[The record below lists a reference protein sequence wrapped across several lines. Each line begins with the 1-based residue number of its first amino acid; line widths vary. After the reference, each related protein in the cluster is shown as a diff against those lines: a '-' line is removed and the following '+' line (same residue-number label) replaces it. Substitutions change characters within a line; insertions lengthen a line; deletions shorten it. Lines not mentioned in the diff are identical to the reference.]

1 MVQTT
6 NREGMRKALDALRI
20 GRDPGIAAADFI
32 LEPDWNQFSLKA
44 GVSVQAWTDYGVL
57 PGDVVQWARENYSD
71 RIAVRVILRVEA
83 PTFVDLM
90 AA

>member
-1 MVQTT
+1 MALTT
-6 NREGMRKALDALRI
+6 DREGMRAALDALRI

-32 LEPDWNQFSLKA
+32 IDAYFAPRPPMFRGSLDWSQH
-44 GVSVQAWTDYGVL
+44 GVL
-57 PGDVVQWARENYSD
+57 PGDHVEWVQSAHD
-71 RIAVRVILRVEA
+71 KRIAVRVTLREEA